1 MIPGCFKP
9 ALIQAH
15 SWTRAVTLGAAVV
28 AICGAAP
35 WGVSLRAAAEPR
47 SARGPTTTGDEL
59 WVATFDGIAGGSDFA
74 RDIGV
79 SPDGSTVFVTGSIR
93 DSDGGDD
100 FATMAYDPAAGSQKW
115 LAYYTGLTGF
125 GGTANALAVSPDGS
139 RVYVTGWSP
148 GIGGLDY
155 ATIAYDAVTG
165 VELWAARFSRSPDS
179 DDEPW
184 SLAVSPDGSRVFVTG
199 FSTGPTS
206 QRDWATVAYDAI
218 TGTPVWVKRHNGPAK
233 QDDNASD
240 LAVSPDGTTLF
251 VVGTEWGTAS
261 FADAAIVAYSTSD
274 GTARWARRYDG
285 PAHKDDYAI
294 SVAVAPD
301 GTEVYLTGG
310 SSAVSGASD
319 YVTMAFGAS
328 DGTKRWLRRYNGPA
342 RSEDNATDL
351 QVTPDGGMV
360 VVTGWSMA
368 QQGQPQYTTIAYDSS
383 SGATVWV
390 TRSDQ
395 DAYATDVAVSAD
407 GTQAFVTGEAGSAPG
422 FDYSTVAYSV
432 ATGDRLWG
440 SRYDG
445 TGHNDDEAIRL
456 SPSPTGDAV
465 YVTGSS
471 LSPTGSFDWATVAY
485 AAESQVT
492 GTITSAQTARPI

>member
-1 MIPGCFKP
+1 MGATGNDYVTIAYATGTGATVWGKSYIGPGN
-9 ALIQAH
+9 
-15 SWTRAVTLGAAVV
+15 SSDYGYSVAVSPDSSKVFVTGESYGGSSTGYDYATIGINA
-28 AICGAAP
+28 
-35 WGVSLRAAAEPR
+35 
-47 SARGPTTTGDEL
+47 TTGGSL
-59 WVATFDGIAGGSDFA
+59 WLRRYNGPGSSTDS
-74 RDIGV
+74 GQSVVV
-79 SPDGSTVFVTGSIR
+79 SPDGSKVFVTGYSEGE
-93 DSDGGDD
+93 S
-100 FATMAYDPAAGSQKW
+100 T
-115 LAYYTGLTGF
+115 YY
-125 GGTANALAVSPDGS
+125 
-139 RVYVTGWSP
+139 
-148 GIGGLDY
+148 DY

-351 QVTPDGGMV
+351 QVTPDVGMV

-395 DAYATDVAVSAD
+395 DAYATDVAISAD
-407 GTQAFVTGEAGSAPG
+407 GTQAFVTGEAGSTPG

-432 ATGDRLWG
+432 ATGDQLWG